1 MLEIQEVLQ
10 EVKAI
15 NSTWK
20 AVNKL
25 PKTKKYMVIDY
36 EGASDKRP
44 YNLGIVIGDKN
55 RIYYK
60 SSILMPEFLEENL
73 TNTNLTAYSM
83 AMDIIKLAEDPQYK
97 NEFTR
102 VTANDCIKL
111 LYALVNRYDI
121 KGIWAYN
128 VAFDR
133 GATKRLMG
141 GENSV
146 LWQVFD
152 NQIEWYDIQRE
163 IFYTKLYNQKYI
175 KWCLKNQYLTPSGNI
190 QTKEEVVYRY
200 LFKNTDY
207 TEKHIGV
214 YDALDE
220 YQILLVALSQKKK
233 RVNERKGKPLYM
245 ILNELRAELTI

>member
-1 MLEIQEVLQ
+1 MLDIKALLQ
-10 EVKAI
+10 EVKTV

-20 AVNKL
+20 AINEL

-44 YNLGIVIGDKN
+44 YNLGIVIGDKK

-60 SSILMPEFLEENL
+60 ASILIPEFLEENI
-73 TNTNLTAYSM
+73 TNTNLTAYTM
-83 AMDIIKLAEDPQYK
+83 AMEIIKLAKDPNYS

-102 VTANDCIKL
+102 LTADNCIKL
-111 LYALVNRYDI
+111 LYTLVNRYDI
-121 KGIWAYN
+121 EGIWAYN

-141 GENSV
+141 GNDS
-146 LWQVFD
+146 LIWQVF
-152 NQIEWYDIQRE
+152 NSQIEWYDIQRE

-175 KWCLKNQYLTPSGNI
+175 KWCIKNQYLTPCGNI

-200 LFKNTDY
+200 LFKNANY

-220 YQILLVALSQKKK
+220 YQILLVAFNKKQKRIK
-233 RVNERKGKPLYM
+233 ERKGKPLYI
-245 ILNELRAELTI
+245 ILNELRAELKI